1 MKRKLYILVTLILG
15 SALLFACFPSPP
27 ATSSGIEET
36 QALLFAQATLTK
48 MAADEQISQMQ
59 TEQAAPVETE
69 SPTAVPPTAT
79 EVPPTPTEVPP
90 TPTNTSVPPTAAI
103 IFPTAVIVYPTAV
116 LSVPE
121 VRINFATGTTNANV
135 VGSVA
140 AYKSQRYV
148 FWAAKDQLIDVSLS
162 SGQDAAISISSRA
175 GTVLLSSM
183 GSAKSYRGYLPAS
196 GDWFIDIRAGA
207 SNANFELYLMI
218 PQRLSFATGTYGLT
232 TTGSVP
238 AGRVHNFIAWA
249 AAGQTLK
256 MSVAP
261 VGSLALS
268 IYGVDGTVLLSS
280 MGESTSYEGVLPSS
294 QDYIINVRSMPGVG
308 SYAFTFTID
317 IH

>member
-1 MKRKLYILVTLILG
+1 M
-15 SALLFACFPSPP
+15 
-27 ATSSGIEET
+27 
-36 QALLFAQATLTK
+36 
-48 MAADEQISQMQ
+48 
-59 TEQAAPVETE
+59 
-69 SPTAVPPTAT
+69 
-79 EVPPTPTEVPP
+79 
-90 TPTNTSVPPTAAI
+90 
-103 IFPTAVIVYPTAV
+103 IVYPTAV
-116 LSVPE
+116 PTIPE
-121 VRINFATGTTNANV
+121 VRINFATGTTNASV

-175 GTVLLSSM
+175 GTVLLSPM
-183 GSAKSYRGYLPAS
+183 GNAKSYRGYLPAS

-294 QDYIINVRSMPGVG
+294 QDYIINIRSMPGTG
-308 SYAFTFTID
+308 SYPFTFTID